1 MVINLSTFM
10 RYSLMHSEKEMVSFA
25 RELDNIKLYLSIEK
39 VRFGRKLNAEFEID
53 PVCLEAEIPNM
64 ILQPLFE
71 NAIKYGVYET
81 TDQVIIKTTCTCEGN
96 AIKISILN
104 DYDASSIKR
113 KGEGIGLRNI
123 RKRMEIIYNQP
134 DLIKITDRKT
144 CFEVQLVIPQKT
156 SSVMSEKLQTIIIE
170 DEELA
175 RNLLRSYLKDHPD
188 IEIIGECEN
197 GFDGVKAI
205 NDKKPDLV
213 FLDIQM
219 PKITGFEMIE
229 LLDFKPQI
237 IFTTAYDQ
245 YALKAFELNAIDYL
259 LKPFSKERLLN
270 AVEKVKHRIQNEED
284 NSEKLEELTNLRPG
298 EDFIDRVVVKDR
310 HKIHIITVDQ
320 IRYIESLDDYVMIYT
335 YDGRHMKQKTMKYFE
350 NNLDPK
356 DFIRIHR
363 SYIVQVDN
371 IAEIQQYEKESYIVI
386 LKDKDKTKLKV
397 SKTGYK
403 KIKEVLHF

>member
-1 MVINLSTFM
+1 
-10 RYSLMHSEKEMVSFA
+10 
-25 RELDNIKLYLSIEK
+25 
-39 VRFGRKLNAEFEID
+39 
-53 PVCLEAEIPNM
+53 
-64 ILQPLFE
+64 
-71 NAIKYGVYET
+71 
-81 TDQVIIKTTCTCEGN
+81 
-96 AIKISILN
+96 
-104 DYDASSIKR
+104 
-113 KGEGIGLRNI
+113 
-123 RKRMEIIYNQP
+123 
-134 DLIKITDRKT
+134 
-144 CFEVQLVIPQKT
+144 
-156 SSVMSEKLQTIIIE
+156 MSEKLKTIIIE

-188 IEIIGECEN
+188 IELIGECEN

-245 YALKAFELNAIDYL
+245 YALKAFELNAVDYL
-259 LKPFSKERLLN
+259 LKPFSKDRMI
-270 AVEKVKHRIQNEED
+270 AAIDKVKHRIQNEEKID
-284 NSEKLEELTNLRPG
+284 EKLEELSNFRPG
-298 EDFIDRVVVKDR
+298 EEFIDRIVVKDR
-310 HKIHIITVDQ
+310 SKIHIITVDQ

-335 YDGRHMKQKTMKYFE
+335 HDGRHIKQKTMKFFE
-350 NNLDPK
+350 TNLDPK
-356 DFIRIHR
+356 NFIRIHR

-386 LKDKDKTKLKV
+386 LKDAAKTKLKV

>member
-1 MVINLSTFM
+1 
-10 RYSLMHSEKEMVSFA
+10 
-25 RELDNIKLYLSIEK
+25 
-39 VRFGRKLNAEFEID
+39 
-53 PVCLEAEIPNM
+53 
-64 ILQPLFE
+64 
-71 NAIKYGVYET
+71 
-81 TDQVIIKTTCTCEGN
+81 
-96 AIKISILN
+96 
-104 DYDASSIKR
+104 
-113 KGEGIGLRNI
+113 
-123 RKRMEIIYNQP
+123 
-134 DLIKITDRKT
+134 
-144 CFEVQLVIPQKT
+144 
-156 SSVMSEKLQTIIIE
+156 MSEKLQTLIIE

-175 RNLLRSYLKDHPD
+175 RNLLQSYLKDNPG
-188 IEIIGECEN
+188 IEVIGECEN

-205 NDKKPDLV
+205 NDKRPDLV

-229 LLDFKPQI
+229 LLDYKPQI

-245 YALKAFELNAIDYL
+245 YALKAFELNAVDYL
-259 LKPFSKERLLN
+259 LKPFSKERLQ
-270 AVEKVKHRIQNEED
+270 AAIDKVQHRIQTNED
-284 NSEKLEELTNLRPG
+284 PTEKLDELSNFRPG
-298 EDFIDRVVVKDR
+298 DGFIDRIVVKDR

-335 YDGRHMKQKTMKYFE
+335 HDGRHMKQKTMKYFE

-363 SYIVQVDN
+363 SYIVQVEN

-386 LKDKDKTKLKV
+386 LKDTAKTKLKV